1 MKLEAGLA
9 SMIPIIKPVVTSP
22 APCCLGREMGRIGNE
37 NLHGNRAKTD
47 HQRGEKEWQ
56 WLSGKR
62 RRKQGQCRYADNA
75 KDQIPVFDEVAERHD
90 QKQARPRAFRAE
102 LFSVTVKREV
112 PRAESNFPLIPLLSR
127 DPFGPSSQNPD
138 CARRLTEFH
147 KGGVAGTLQHV
158 AIFMGVSMHHG

>member
-1 MKLEAGLA
+1 
-9 SMIPIIKPVVTSP
+9 MIPIIKPVVTSP

-90 QKQARPRAFRAE
+90 QKQARD
-102 LFSVTVKREV
+102 VTHLGHRHDQSCRFWRQAKRCADGSDEWLGIIEV
-112 PRAESNFPLIPLLSR
+112 GPSEHARRAES
-127 DPFGPSSQNPD
+127 G
-138 CARRLTEFH
+138 
-147 KGGVAGTLQHV
+147 
-158 AIFMGVSMHHG
+158 